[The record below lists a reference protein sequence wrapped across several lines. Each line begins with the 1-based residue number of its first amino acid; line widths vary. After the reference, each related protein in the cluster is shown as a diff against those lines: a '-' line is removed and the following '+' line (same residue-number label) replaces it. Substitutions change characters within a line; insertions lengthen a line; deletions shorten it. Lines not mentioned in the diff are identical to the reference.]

1 MRWCSTRLYFDTDDL
16 RLARSGATLRRR
28 TGGEDAGW
36 HLKLPTGRPG
46 TRTEL
51 HAPLGE
57 DVDVPAE
64 LADLVRARTR
74 AKPLVPVL
82 RLETVRTVTRLLAED
97 GSLLLEIADDRVLA
111 EPNGAPSRTWR
122 EIEVERHSAGKGL
135 VGRVDALLREAGASP
150 AAWPSK
156 VTHALG
162 DVVPAAPL
170 VPPACHDDLV
180 TERLRAQRTE
190 FVARDADVRR
200 ELPEAVHDMRVACR
214 RLRSCLRTFGPLFE
228 REPARHL
235 LDELAWIAGVLGAER
250 DLEVLE
256 ARIERSLAGLDDV
269 EVTRAVRRILSERFD
284 AGRAAADAEILTALG
299 GERYCQLLDELDVFA
314 SDPPFGVPLRARRVT
329 RLRRLAAMELRR
341 TRRWVERAE
350 AAVGEERDHA
360 FHQARKAAKRVRY
373 AAEVLAPAYR
383 GEARVVV
390 ERFTRPAGP
399 ARRAPRRRRR
409 GGPCCRRRAR
419 APGPAVGG
427 PATRSGRW
435 SATRRPPSPT
445 MTAPSPA
452 RGGGR
457 LAARCS
463 ACSVEVEPG
472 VRPSKR
478 AAVGAAAARERRVR
492 TGGERNTRDLRLW
505 RAPARCGA
513 MVVDLQ
519 VLRSE

>member
-1 MRWCSTRLYFDTDDL
+1 VVNSVIETEQKYAAGDELELPDLAAALDGRAASVECHDAVVLDALYFDTDDL

-170 VPPACHDDLV
+170 VPPARHDDLV

-284 AGRAAADAEILTALG
+284 AGRAAAHAEILTALG

-390 ERFTRPAGP
+390 ERFTRLQDLLGERHDAVVARAMLQEEGTRAGP
-399 ARRAPRRRRR
+399 GRGRTGYAFGLLVGHEEAAIADYDRAFPRTWRRATR
-409 GGPCCRRRAR
+409 GK
-419 APGPAVGG
+419 VQ
-427 PATRSGRW
+427 
-435 SATRRPPSPT
+435 
-445 MTAPSPA
+445 
-452 RGGGR
+452 R
-457 LAARCS
+457 LL
-463 ACSVEVEPG
+463 G
-472 VRPSKR
+472 
-478 AAVGAAAARERRVR
+478 
-492 TGGERNTRDLRLW
+492 
-505 RAPARCGA
+505 
-513 MVVDLQ
+513 
-519 VLRSE
+519 